1 MARQRCG
8 RLVRSPAPDCPS
20 IISVDPVPVDL
31 TVLGRK
37 RWGGGG
43 ADQRLAG
50 VEEKPHR
57 ERGAGR
63 SNCGKVRL

>member
-43 ADQRLAG
+43 LIKDWRG
-50 VEEKPHR
+50 WRRSHT
-57 ERGAGR
+57 ERGERGGVTAG
-63 SNCGKVRL
+63 K